1 LSRNVDDKLLG
12 LLDPWKMLFRR
23 LCNQIPTPPSSPEEP
38 ITILTQRQSFGIA
51 VLLALVDWTSNITC
65 AARRRVFTVCLQI
78 TVTLIASVH
87 YLLPVYREVSRFED
101 GVHVIF
107 TFNKNICVANIS
119 HLSKVCDDT
128 IPNLITMKQVELL
141 TLQSYRGFVAIFSP
155 TISGQSMWDAWCG
168 PVFSPCTS
176 VFFLTALSMK
186 RSALESNYLP
196 LTLYKKAGGQQD

>member
-1 LSRNVDDKLLG
+1 MS
-12 LLDPWKMLFRR
+12 
-23 LCNQIPTPPSSPEEP
+23 
-38 ITILTQRQSFGIA
+38 
-51 VLLALVDWTSNITC
+51 
-65 AARRRVFTVCLQI
+65 VFTVCLQI

-155 TISGQSMWDAWCG
+155 TISGQSMWDAWC
-168 PVFSPCTS
+168 VDR
-176 VFFLTALSMK
+176 FFLRVLPFFFSWQHYPWNVQHWNPIICHWRYIKRLAASKTSLKLGTSRGDIHKSHIFIHQIKRTVAATLLTAWEK
-186 RSALESNYLP
+186 AASAFC
-196 LTLYKKAGGQQD
+196 